1 MSSGST
7 RSTRARS
14 HWVVKAPAGK
24 TVEWESVVTDDE
36 PGRLIAWQSVEGADI
51 ASSGRVEFLDAA
63 PGRGTMVRAT
73 FAYDPPAG
81 GLGEWIAK
89 IFQREPNV
97 QARRD
102 LRRLKQFLETGEVT
116 SSAGPSGPRRPNPPT
131 EHKPCSRRRES
142 NMRAITWQGRHKVQV
157 DTVPDPEIVNPA
169 RRDHPGHLDR
179 DLRLGPPP
187 LRRLYPDHAQGRHPR
202 PRIHGRGGRDRAEE
216 HAAARASAS
225 SSRSPSRA
233 ATASSAARSNIRPA
247 TTAIRR
253 PPPTCRRRS
262 TAIRWAAP
270 SATRI

>member
-1 MSSGST
+1 MASESELRDDAPATAARDSDRQSEAAGREGEDAVIGRTITINRPRDEIYAFWRDFSNLAAVMENVERIDT
-7 RSTRARS
+7 LDARRS

-51 ASSGRVEFLDAA
+51 ASSGRVEFLNAA

-116 SSAGPSGPRRPNPPT
+116 SSAGPSGRERESPT
-131 EHKPCSRRRES
+131 E
-142 NMRAITWQGRHKVQV
+142 QYV
-157 DTVPDPEIVNPA
+157 
-169 RRDHPGHLDR
+169 
-179 DLRLGPPP
+179 
-187 LRRLYPDHAQGRHPR
+187 
-202 PRIHGRGGRDRAEE
+202 
-216 HAAARASAS
+216 
-225 SSRSPSRA
+225 
-233 ATASSAARSNIRPA
+233 
-247 TTAIRR
+247 
-253 PPPTCRRRS
+253 
-262 TAIRWAAP
+262 
-270 SATRI
+270 